1 MSLYLGSFKEG
12 SSVNTIEGANLAPS
26 RTIFGD
32 FDILNPALNVKASL
46 KSEIIISQ

>member
-12 SSVNTIEGANLAPS
+12 SSVNTS